1 MNFLCASLSKKAT
14 FVAMEPIVNKVAE
27 SGIITLN
34 LEQFV
39 PSQIAVF
46 DLKPFLFMEMILK
59 EKDYRAA
66 LQAHDWL
73 GYQNKH
79 VVITCSVDAI
89 IPVWAYMLAA
99 QYLNTVAK
107 AIFKGDEDTA
117 RTHWI
122 LEGIAQLDPNDYIDE
137 RVVIKGCGDVP
148 IPDAAYAAITFK
160 LTPYVKSIMYGEPCS
175 TVPIYKKKKPIE

>member
-1 MNFLCASLSKKAT
+1 
-14 FVAMEPIVNKVAE
+14 MEPIVNKVAE

-39 PSQIAVF
+39 PNNMMVF

-66 LQAHDWL
+66 LLAHDWSV
-73 GYQNKH
+73 YENKR

-99 QYLNTVAK
+99 HYLNTVAQ
-107 AIFKGDEDTA
+107 AVYQGSEDAA

-122 LEGIAQLDPNDYIDE
+122 LEGIQQHNISAYTDE
-137 RVVIKGCGDVP
+137 RVVIKGCGDIP
-148 IPDAAYAAITFK
+148 IPSAAYAAITFLLK
-160 LTPYVKSIMYGEPCS
+160 PVVKSLMYGEPCS